1 MKRLSATLILILTI
15 IGIALAQNNQ
25 PQLPKPGPEHE
36 KLAGFVGN
44 WVSEGEIT
52 QNPFG
57 PAEKVSGTFKCE
69 WYRGKFAVIT
79 HGVNKKKLSGEEHW
93 LNVITYDADAK
104 SYTWYSMDSS
114 GWNGLSKA
122 TFTGDSFSAE
132 WSVSANGKIYKDRST
147 YSGIGTNK
155 RTYLEEYSEDG
166 VTWTPFIRLTNTKV
180 K

>member
-52 QNPFG
+52 QNPFV

-93 LNVITYDADAK
+93 LNVIAYDADAK

-132 WSVSANGKIYKDRST
+132 WSVSANGKFYKDRST
-147 YSGIGTNK
+147 ISGVGTNK
-155 RTYLEEYSEDG
+155 QTYL
-166 VTWTPFIRLTNTKV
+166 
-180 K
+180 